1 MVRTRPFGSAWIQDH
16 RAALRT
22 ASIYLVLGALWIALS
37 DNLVAL
43 LPISP
48 PTQTVIQLAKGWFYV
63 LLTAGL
69 AYWLVHR
76 LLNSRTAV
84 LDELRVSEARYRGL
98 FEDCPTSLWEADF
111 SGVKAYLDALR
122 AEGVTDLRAHFRTHP
137 EALRECVRAARALDV
152 NRATLDLLGYERRTD
167 LYADLG
173 RILGDE
179 SNAPILDEVTWLAH
193 SDTILESEAVVRKAD
208 GRPVH
213 VRILAAIVPG
223 HEDTWSRAF
232 VTLTD
237 ITDRVRAEEKLREL
251 NAELEDRVR
260 RRTAELAQAKERAE
274 SADQLKSAFLA
285 AMSHELRTPLNSII
299 GFTGILL
306 QGLAG
311 PLNPEQDKQ
320 LRMVQDSARHL
331 LALVNDVLDLSRIE
345 AGQLEIERSPFPV
358 VASVEGVVSLAKPLA
373 ERKGLTLTTDVASD
387 LGMLTSD
394 RRRFEQILINLVNNA
409 IKFTDEGGVRVTCG
423 ISGGR
428 LVTRVNDTG
437 IGIRPE
443 DMQKLF
449 QTFSQID
456 SGLTRAHEGTGLG
469 LSICKKLTEA
479 LGGEISVES
488 EFGAGSVFAFT
499 LPLTEAGDE
508 R

>member
-1 MVRTRPFGSAWIQDH
+1 MTRARSSTSWRTEDR
-16 RAALRT
+16 RAAFWI
-22 ASIYLVLGALWIALS
+22 AAIYLVVGVLWIMLS
-37 DNLVAL
+37 DSAL
-43 LPISP
+43 TFVTHSLEMRAFL
-48 PTQTVIQLAKGWFYV
+48 QLAKGWAYV
-63 LLTAGL
+63 VLTAVL
-69 AYWLVHR
+69 AYWLVLR
-76 LLNSRTAV
+76 LLHSRTAV
-84 LDELRVSEARYRGL
+84 LDELRMSEARYRGL

-122 AEGVTDLRAHFRTHP
+122 LEGVTDLRTHFRAHP
-137 EALRECVRAARALDV
+137 EALRECVRGAKALDM

-173 RILGDE
+173 RIFGDG
-179 SNAPILDEVTWLAH
+179 SNAPFLDEAAWLAH
-193 SDTILESEAVVRKAD
+193 GNTILESEAVVRTAD

-213 VRILAAIVPG
+213 VRMSAAIVPG
-223 HEDTWSRAF
+223 HEEDWSRAF
-232 VTLTD
+232 VTLTN
-237 ITDRVRAEEKLREL
+237 ISDRVRAEEELRAL

-260 RRTAELAQAKERAE
+260 VRTAELAEAKERAE
-274 SADQLKSAFLA
+274 SADQLKSTFLA

-345 AGQLEIERSPFPV
+345 AGQLEIERSPFSV
-358 VASVEGVVSLAKPLA
+358 VASVEAVVGLAKPLA
-373 ERKGLTLTTDVASD
+373 ERKGLTLTTDMTPDV
-387 LGMLTSD
+387 GMLTSD

-423 ISGGR
+423 ISGGS
-428 LVTRVNDTG
+428 LVTRVIDTG
-437 IGIRPE
+437 IGIRSE

-456 SGLTRAHEGTGLG
+456 SGITREHEGTGLG
-469 LSICKKLTEA
+469 LSICRKLAEA
-479 LGGEISVES
+479 LGGGLSVES
-488 EFGAGSVFAFT
+488 EFGSGSVFAVT
-499 LPLTEAGDE
+499 LPLTEAGDK

>member
-1 MVRTRPFGSAWIQDH
+1 MTRPRSLTSWWTEDL
-16 RAALRT
+16 RAAFRI
-22 ASIYLVLGALWIALS
+22 ASIYLILGALWITLS
-37 DNLVAL
+37 DSALTFVTSSPEQQAFVQLV
-43 LPISP
+43 
-48 PTQTVIQLAKGWFYV
+48 KGWLYV

-69 AYWLVHR
+69 AFWLVLR
-76 LLNSRTAV
+76 LLRSRTAV
-84 LDELRVSEARYRGL
+84 LDDLRSSEARYRGL

-122 AEGVTDLRAHFRTHP
+122 AEGVTDLRTHFRAHP
-137 EALRECVRAARALDV
+137 EALRECMRETKALDL
-152 NRATLDLLGYERRTD
+152 NRATLDLLGYARRTD

-179 SNAPILDEVTWLAH
+179 SNAPILDKVTWLARG
-193 SDTILESEAVVRKAD
+193 DTVLESEAVVSRRD

-213 VRILAAIVPG
+213 LRVSAAIVPG
-223 HEDTWSRAF
+223 HEEDWSRAF
-232 VTLTD
+232 VTLAD
-237 ITDRVRAEEKLREL
+237 ITDRVRAEEELRTL
-251 NAELEDRVR
+251 NAQLEDRVR

-274 SADQLKSAFLA
+274 SADRLKSAFLA

-299 GFTGILL
+299 GFTGILV

-311 PLNPEQDKQ
+311 PLSPEQGKQ
-320 LRMVQDSARHL
+320 LKMVQDSARHL

-358 VASVEGVVSLAKPLA
+358 VASVEAVIGLTEPLA
-373 ERKGLTLTTDVASD
+373 ERKGLNLTADVTPD
-387 LGMLTSD
+387 LGMLMSD

-409 IKFTDEGGVRVTCG
+409 IKFTDEGGVRVTCNVED
-423 ISGGR
+423 GR
-428 LVTRVNDTG
+428 LVTRVADTG
-437 IGIRPE
+437 IGIRLE
-443 DMQKLF
+443 DMHKLF

-456 SGLTRAHEGTGLG
+456 SGITREHEGTGLG

-479 LGGEISVES
+479 LGGEISVQS
-488 EFGAGSVFAFT
+488 ELGTGSVFTFT